1 MCSFFGYPEISIFYP
16 QTKYFRKNVNFRLFK
31 KGHFWGCDVEKSI
44 FAKMAVQIWPI
55 LWIRV
60 KKPFTQLSLT
70 FIHENR
76 PYRPFYSK
84 NDFFHIL
91 TKKMQFLNRKSSLE
105 ASKRVRWGNH
115 GSPKSAKTFPTNPQL
130 SFFDMRTLSFWPIFW
145 LYF

>member
-1 MCSFFGYPEISIFYP
+1 MCGLVGYPEISIFYP

-44 FAKMAVQIWPI
+44 FAKMAVYIWPI

-76 PYRPFYSK
+76 PYWP
-84 NDFFHIL
+84 I
-91 TKKMQFLNRKSSLE
+91 
-105 ASKRVRWGNH
+105 
-115 GSPKSAKTFPTNPQL
+115 SPKNEIYHISEKNGHF
-130 SFFDMRTLSFWPIFW
+130 
-145 LYF
+145 